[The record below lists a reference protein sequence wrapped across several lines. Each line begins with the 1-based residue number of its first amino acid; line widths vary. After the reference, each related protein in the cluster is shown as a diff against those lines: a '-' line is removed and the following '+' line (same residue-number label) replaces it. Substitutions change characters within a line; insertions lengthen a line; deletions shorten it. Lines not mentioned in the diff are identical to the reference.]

1 MVSCILGSRHSED
14 APVMCWALTLAAW
27 GVQDEWTVLGFTPL
41 ALFLRHRAKRLFRL
55 PLSPLGREPLHL
67 NAQDG
72 RHVKN
77 SRIRGQLYWTI
88 TLVCTCTDFHHIFRP
103 LCFYLSDETRW
114 QSGVP
119 HSFISVKSKQK
130 VWNHSRPPPWTTGS
144 VLCPQGI
151 QLHPFCSRT
160 INTYLPEEGRSQTV
174 THQDNQLNFSSKV

>member
-72 RHVKN
+72 RHVKPQRTAE
-77 SRIRGQLYWTI
+77 SEDSYTEPPRLCVHAQIFIIYFVLFVFTWVMKHGDGGLFQLRANKRSET
-88 TLVCTCTDFHHIFRP
+88 TADHLPDP
-103 LCFYLSDETRW
+103 QALCCVHREFSCI
-114 QSGVP
+114 
-119 HSFISVKSKQK
+119 HSA
-130 VWNHSRPPPWTTGS
+130 
-144 VLCPQGI
+144 
-151 QLHPFCSRT
+151 
-160 INTYLPEEGRSQTV
+160 PEQ
-174 THQDNQLNFSSKV
+174 